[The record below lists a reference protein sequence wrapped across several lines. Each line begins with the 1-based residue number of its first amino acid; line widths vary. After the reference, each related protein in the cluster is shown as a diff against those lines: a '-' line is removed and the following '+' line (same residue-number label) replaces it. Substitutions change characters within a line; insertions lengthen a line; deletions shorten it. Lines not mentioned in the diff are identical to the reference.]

1 MQSVNQQGFMI
12 RTIMETSLF
21 SKLERS
27 RRTERVQVPS
37 EAGTCMVS
45 DQNGNVDVASIV
57 LTINFGSR
65 TNTKKNSPRL
75 F

>member
-1 MQSVNQQGFMI
+1 MI

-27 RRTERVQVPS
+27 RRIEKRVQVPS
-37 EAGTCMVS
+37 KAGASIVS

-57 LTINFGSR
+57 ITIISVAEPKRKNKF
-65 TNTKKNSPRL
+65 TKTVLVKA
-75 F
+75 

>member
-37 EAGTCMVS
+37 KAGTCMVS